1 MNGSLNPFSCLWSDA
16 SSATSLTR
24 ALPAKARCVVIGA
37 GYTGLSSALE
47 LSRRAGATAGEGI
60 VVIDAMAVGEGAS
73 GRNGGQVIPG
83 LKLNPE
89 QLVQRFG
96 DKRGPALVEAVGG
109 AAGHVFELIKRL
121 NIDCE
126 ARQDGWLQAAHN
138 GASLFDLEQ
147 RAAQWRGLGADV
159 RILDG
164 AQTAA
169 ALGTSIYQGALLDL
183 RAGQL
188 NPYRYAQGLAAAA
201 RAQGVDI
208 FECTPALELKRRN
221 GRWVVVTDKG
231 EIEAGQVVIATNAY
245 SSPLLRALPHTYVTL
260 WSLQAATAPLSR
272 DLDPQILPG
281 GLPVSDTFRVLRYFR
296 RSADGRFILGT
307 RGAFRDQLGP
317 VDLARVRQEM
327 LHIYPAL
334 EAVPLTHC
342 WTGRVAVPAASIPLL
357 SQPEPGLT
365 VALGY
370 YGRGVAMAT
379 RMGSFVADLVQG
391 VPASEIVYPVTPFKA
406 MPVAPLHR
414 TVAQITANVMRVRD
428 LIERRARGGR
438 S

>member
-1 MNGSLNPFSCLWSDA
+1 M
-16 SSATSLTR
+16 
-24 ALPAKARCVVIGA
+24 
-37 GYTGLSSALE
+37 
-47 LSRRAGATAGEGI
+47 AGEDI
-60 VVIDAMAVGEGAS
+60 VVIDAMDIGGGAS

-83 LKLNPE
+83 LKLNPD
-89 QLVQRFG
+89 QIIQRFG
-96 DKRGPALVEAVGG
+96 DKRGSALVESVGSV
-109 AAGHVFELIKRL
+109 ADHVFNLIKRL
-121 NIDCE
+121 NIDCD
-126 ARQDGWLQAAHN
+126 AHQDGWLQAAHN
-138 GASLFDLEQ
+138 SASLFDLEK
-147 RAAQWRGLGADV
+147 RAAQWRGVGADV
-159 RILDG
+159 RILDA
-164 AQTAA
+164 AQTVG
-169 ALGTSIYQGALLDL
+169 ALGTSIYCGALLDR
-183 RAGQL
+183 RAGEL
-188 NPYRYAQGLAAAA
+188 NPYKYVRGLAAAA
-201 RAQGVDI
+201 RSRGVGI
-208 FECTPALELKRRN
+208 FECTPALELKRRGN
-221 GRWVVVTDKG
+221 RWIVVTDKG
-231 EIEAGQVVIATNAY
+231 EIEAEQVVIATNAY

-260 WSLQAATAPLSR
+260 WSLQAATAPLSGE
-272 DLDPQILPG
+272 LDKQILPG

-317 VDLARVRQEM
+317 TDLSRVRQEM

-391 VPASEIVYPVTPFKA
+391 TPASEVVYPVTPFKA

-428 LIERRARGGR
+428 LIERRTRGGR